1 MKPKV
6 SWFYSCSSQDILQS
20 YLIYLI
26 KIYHTSSEFHQLA
39 LTLPYLKSLQKSGCV
54 VYSSLNQIY
63 SIFEGNVMSSMGM
76 LPDSILVF
84 G

>member
-39 LTLPYLKSLQKSGCV
+39 LTLPYLKSWQKSGCV
-54 VYSSLNQIY
+54 VYSSLNQNC
-63 SIFEGNVMSSMGM
+63 SIFEKIMSSTGM
-76 LPDSILVF
+76 LPDSVLVF